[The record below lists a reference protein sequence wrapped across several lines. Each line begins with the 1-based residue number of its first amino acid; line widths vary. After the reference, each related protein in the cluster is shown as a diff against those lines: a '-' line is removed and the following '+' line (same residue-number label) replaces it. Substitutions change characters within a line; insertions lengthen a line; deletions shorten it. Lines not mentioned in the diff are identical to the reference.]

1 MVWMVDIRS
10 IEKNFRRFQ
19 GSFCEDIIDL
29 NIDGRIEFDR
39 VKTRMIQSEL
49 FKSIQDFAKERKWH
63 IESKDLKILARKG
76 ENIVD
81 ISPVEFDDENTL
93 YITPWSQVQE
103 KLKKLEELAED

>member
-1 MVWMVDIRS
+1 MVWMVDIRR

-49 FKSIQDFAKERKWH
+49 FKSIQDFAKERKWD
-63 IESKDLKILARKG
+63 IESRDLKILARRG
-76 ENIVD
+76 ENIID
-81 ISPVEFDDENTL
+81 ISPVESDDRKTL
-93 YITPWSQVQE
+93 HITPWSQFQE
-103 KLKKLEELAED
+103 KLKRIDELTED

>member
-29 NIDGRIEFDR
+29 NFDGRIELDK
-39 VKTRMIQSEL
+39 VKTRMVKSEL
-49 FKSIQDFAKERKWH
+49 FRSIQDFARERKWH

-81 ISPVEFDDENTL
+81 ISPVEFNDESTL